1 MAYEI
6 IHNYTGHWDI
16 FSEHET
22 LEEAVAYFD
31 ESVKTWG
38 EVDPSSEYLE
48 LRYYDEE
55 SGDQVDEIRYHEL
68 TPSDTWQDNDSWQS
82 DS

>member
-6 IHNYTGHWDI
+6 IHYYTGHTDI
-16 FSEHET
+16 QVEHES
-22 LEEAVAYFD
+22 LEEAIADFEYI
-31 ESVKTWG
+31 VKNWG

-48 LRYYDEE
+48 LRYYDDE

-68 TPSDTWQDNDSWQS
+68 THPDTWQDNDSWQS